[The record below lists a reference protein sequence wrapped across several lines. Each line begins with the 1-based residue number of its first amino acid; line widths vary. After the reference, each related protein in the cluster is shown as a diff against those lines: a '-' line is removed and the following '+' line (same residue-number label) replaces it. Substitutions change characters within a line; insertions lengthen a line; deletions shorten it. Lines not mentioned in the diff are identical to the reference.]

1 MAASSQPGVSEERTL
16 RLQTLW
22 GPNGIVPPSRA
33 AAFLAASV
41 ISGNPLRVEREIQLL
56 EEGGIDLLHFDVMDG
71 CFVPRIGLGPEL
83 VRAVRY
89 TTEVPIDVHLML
101 ADPERY
107 IPVFA
112 EAGADIIV
120 VHAEVSTQLPRLLA
134 MIRRYGA
141 RPGVAL
147 NPATHP
153 SVLTYVLDDVDMVL
167 LMTVNPGSTGERA
180 MPASMRKI
188 ADVRAFLGESANRI
202 HIMIDGNVSL
212 DNAPEMIRSG
222 ATVLVC
228 GSSTIFSQGTNVRDT
243 LLAFRQSLGE
253 RVLR

>member
-1 MAASSQPGVSEERTL
+1 
-16 RLQTLW
+16 
-22 GPNGIVPPSRA
+22 
-33 AAFLAASV
+33 V

-83 VRAVRY
+83 VRAVRDV
-89 TTEVPIDVHLML
+89 TEVPIDVHLML
-101 ADPERY
+101 ADPEKY

-134 MIRRYGA
+134 MIRRHGA

-153 SVLTYVLDDVDMVL
+153 SALTYILDDVDIVL
-167 LMTVNPGSTGERA
+167 LMTVNPGSRGERA
-180 MPASMRKI
+180 MPASVAKI
-188 ADVRAFLGESANRI
+188 TDVRALLDERANRT
-202 HIMIDGNVSL
+202 HIMIDGNVSRE
-212 DNAPEMIRSG
+212 NAADMIRSG

-228 GSSTIFSQGTNVRDT
+228 GSSSIFNQETNLQDS
-243 LLAFRQSLGE
+243 LCDFRQSLRE
-253 RVLR
+253 RVL